1 MSNPTNPSPYVAET
15 LALLG
20 DTDPLVVLTE
30 TPDYILAKV
39 EELEEEQFHIP
50 EGPGKW
56 SLAQVFMHLADA
68 EIAFGWRARLVL
80 TADNPP
86 LHGWDEGMWMSR
98 FDGANTDPEQALDT
112 FLTLRDWNM
121 RVWQSASAADLQ
133 RMGIHSERG
142 PESFDLLRRMTAGH
156 DLRHR
161 RQVDRIVAGLA

>member
-1 MSNPTNPSPYVAET
+1 MSNPTPYVTET

-20 DTDPLVVLTE
+20 DLDPLVVLAE
-30 TPDYILAKV
+30 TPDYILAQV

-68 EIAFGWRARLVL
+68 EIAFGWRARLML
-80 TADNPP
+80 TQENPP
-86 LHGWDEGMWMSR
+86 MHGWDEGAWMTR

-121 RVWQSASAADLQ
+121 RVWQAATAADLG

-161 RQVDRIVAGLA
+161 RQVDRIVASLR

>member
-1 MSNPTNPSPYVAET
+1 MSYVSET
-15 LALLG
+15 LELLG
-20 DTDPLVVLTE
+20 DQDPLTVLAE
-30 TPDYILAKV
+30 TPDYILSVV

-68 EIAFGWRARLVL
+68 EIVFGWRARMVL
-80 TADNPP
+80 TVDNPA
-86 LHGWDEGMWMSR
+86 LHGWDQEQLMAR

-121 RVWQSASAADLQ
+121 RVWQSASDADLQ

-142 PESFDLLRRMTAGH
+142 PESFDLLRRLTAGH

-161 RQVDRIVAGLA
+161 RQVDRIVAGLR